1 MNVVKEINRI
11 NEAELKLG
19 GTGSWHDEYKD
30 SARIFVGGLHFE
42 LTEGDVITIFSQY
55 GEIMDIHMPRDKE
68 TGKPKGFAFLMYE
81 DQRSTI
87 LAVDNLNGAKVLE
100 RTLRVD
106 HVKQYRQPRTKG
118 EDGEWIEPE
127 EENFNARPEMVID
140 EGEASDDS
148 SASSGPEIDPEDPM
162 RDYLLE
168 KRREEKAKKKSKKSK
183 SKGKHK
189 DETPEERRAR
199 KERKREKKAKKEK
212 KKSEGVKGVEAL
224 LASIGG
230 REGAGPSESRRK
242 DERSLSRSPRRS
254 VSPRRR
260 HYSRSR
266 SPPPRRDY
274 NARSIGATQLTTETT
289 GEQIGIEIECVTA
302 CGAPLREKRVAINK
316 VTAIPN
322 SLLSTTITSSA
333 TTKASV
339 SAART
344 HYEFTT
350 SDAFT
355 VFTHALSSKTPILE
369 ILSISL
375 SRKSIMSQS
384 YKARKVLANDD
395 CIPAEPQNTV
405 TDRLND
411 LLRSSG
417 TGYVLKLCQNTRY
430 VIQAPIR
437 FTAPGQEISTVG
449 YPVDDARATLV
460 VSGPVVNGTGHTAA
474 VEGNCNECD
483 GIKLRNIQIEGNRAG
498 SPIAQGG
505 ANIEMGG
512 PNSDQLIEYVKSHDP
527 RGWSCLHVT
536 QGPLTCNNATVQNN
550 EIGPCGTDQRSNWA
564 DGISLSCANSVVRN
578 NVIRGA
584 TDGGIVVFGAPGSQ
598 IYNNTVEVGNYT
610 QLGGINLVDYSPY
623 HGNYTGTVVR
633 NNTVLGAYADTE
645 QRSFDLRKGENR
657 DHVFIKVGI
666 AIGPR
671 VWFGNK
677 YGSNVSSSGLVE
689 GNRLSGGFGYGIAVT
704 SAHNFTVRDNV
715 LFGNTSFF
723 AERGPNCSHFDT
735 IPSPAPFVIDY
746 NITSKT
752 TVQPEFE
759 PVTDGDLLIC
769 IVPPQRGNYW
779 PIRSLAEAP
788 FSQRCSFF
796 EALVKEHPRACLG
809 TVAGLFGLL
818 FFVGVVLWAIRK
830 WYLKRAEE
838 QGRYL
843 SLPHSPVNT
852 PLMREEYFKDL

>member
-1 MNVVKEINRI
+1 
-11 NEAELKLG
+11 
-19 GTGSWHDEYKD
+19 
-30 SARIFVGGLHFE
+30 
-42 LTEGDVITIFSQY
+42 
-55 GEIMDIHMPRDKE
+55 
-68 TGKPKGFAFLMYE
+68 MYE

-242 DERSLSRSPRRS
+242 DERSLSRSPRREIIMLVVGLRKGDPANILADDHRLMLMTGGS
-254 VSPRRR
+254 YSLRVHDKRRVYSLYTRSFIQNTYPR
-260 HYSRSR
+260 
-266 SPPPRRDY
+266 DLIDFF
-274 NARSIGATQLTTETT
+274 A
-289 GEQIGIEIECVTA
+289 
-302 CGAPLREKRVAINK
+302 
-316 VTAIPN
+316 
-322 SLLSTTITSSA
+322 
-333 TTKASV
+333 
-339 SAART
+339 
-344 HYEFTT
+344 
-350 SDAFT
+350 
-355 VFTHALSSKTPILE
+355 
-369 ILSISL
+369 
-375 SRKSIMSQS
+375 RKSIMSQS

-769 IVPPQRGNYW
+769 VVPPQRGNYW

-818 FFVGVVLWAIRK
+818 FFVGVVLWVIRK

-843 SLPHSPVNT
+843 SLPHSPVNS
-852 PLMREEYFKDL
+852 PLIREEYFKDL